1 MPQPTT
7 RTLLLLAA
15 SLPLSF
21 APVVLGPASWVLGA
35 AAVAALLIAWLA
47 DLWKSAGA
55 RDWRVE
61 AEVPPTLFIGDA
73 DPLPIS
79 VALARP
85 EGARDVRLRV
95 DLGARF
101 APVESVALALDV
113 NGGQSL
119 TVPLA
124 PYGRG
129 LGSVDELWLEWEG
142 PLRLVRRTL
151 RVEIGRNVA
160 IVPNLRAV
168 HAAALK
174 LGRAASSFSG
184 RKPERFHGDGS
195 EFESLREFEPG
206 FDARTLDWKASA
218 RHLRLLSREFRAE
231 RNHHLVLALDC
242 GQRMREPI
250 DGVARLDRSINAALM
265 LAFVGLKHGDQVGLF
280 AFDATPRLY
289 EPPLAGLNSFGRLRR
304 RSAELE
310 ASTEATNFTLGLTDL
325 IGRLRRR
332 ALVILFTDFADS
344 IGAELLV
351 ENVARLAR
359 RHVVLFVAVRD
370 GELER
375 IARAAPATERDLH
388 RAVVAHDLLHDR
400 ALVLQQVARLG
411 VHVLDA
417 RADEVS
423 SKLVNRYL
431 EIQRRELV
439 A

>member
-1 MPQPTT
+1 MPLPTP
-7 RTLLLLAA
+7 RTLFLLAA
-15 SLPLSF
+15 GVPLSF
-21 APVVLGPASWVLGA
+21 APIAFGANSWPLGVAA
-35 AAVAALLIAWLA
+35 IAAVVAAFLVDAARCARGRAWSVDVALP
-47 DLWKSAGA
+47 DG
-55 RDWRVE
+55 
-61 AEVPPTLFIGDA
+61 LFMGDA
-73 DPLPIS
+73 DPIVVT
-79 VALARP
+79 VAVARP
-85 EGARDVRLRV
+85 AAVRAPRLRV
-95 DLGARF
+95 DLDAVFDPVATVDVALDDHGGSRITLPMRPRARGQGT
-101 APVESVALALDV
+101 VESV
-113 NGGQSL
+113 
-119 TVPLA
+119 
-124 PYGRG
+124 
-129 LGSVDELWLEWEG
+129 WLQWSG
-142 PLRLVRRTL
+142 PLGLARRSLRVRVDRTL
-151 RVEIGRNVA
+151 A
-160 IVPNLRAV
+160 IVPNVRAV

-174 LGRAASSFSG
+174 LQRVSVAFSG
-184 RKPERFHGDGS
+184 RKPERYTGDGS
-195 EFESLREFEPG
+195 EFEALREFTPG
-206 FDARTLDWKASA
+206 HDARALDWKASA
-218 RHLRLLSREFRAE
+218 RHLKLLAREFRAE
-231 RNHHLVLALDC
+231 RNHHLIVALDR
-242 GQRMREPI
+242 GARMREPI
-250 DGVARLDRSINAALM
+250 DGVSRLDRAINAAL
-265 LAFVGLKHGDQVGLF
+265 LLGYVGLKHGDLVGLF

-310 ASTEATNFTLGLTDL
+310 ASTDATNFTLGLTDL

-351 ENVARLAR
+351 ENVARLAK

-375 IARAAPATERDLH
+375 IARAAPRTERDLH

>member
-1 MPQPTT
+1 M
-7 RTLLLLAA
+7 LLLLAA
-15 SLPLSF
+15 SLPLAF
-21 APVVLGPASWVLGA
+21 APVVLGPAAWTLDA
-35 AAVAALLIAWLA
+35 AAVAALLGAWLV
-47 DLWKSAGA
+47 DLFRGA
-55 RDWRVE
+55 SPREWRVV
-61 AEVPPTLFIGDA
+61 AHVPETLFIGDA
-73 DPLPIS
+73 DPLRLD
-79 VALARP
+79 VTLARP
-85 EGARDVRLRV
+85 ASARRARLRI
-95 DLGARF
+95 DLGERF
-101 APVESVALALDV
+101 AATPTVALRLDAT
-113 NGGQSL
+113 GAASFL
-119 TVPLA
+119 VPLA
-124 PYGRG
+124 PLGRG
-129 LGSVDELWLEWEG
+129 IGTVDAIWVQWEG
-142 PLRLVRRTL
+142 RLRLVRRTL
-151 RVEIGRNVA
+151 RIAVDRRIP

-168 HAAALK
+168 HGAALR

-231 RNHHLVLALDC
+231 RNHQLVLALDC

-250 DGVARLDRSINAALM
+250 DGVPRLDRAINAALM
-265 LAFVGLKHGDQVGLF
+265 LSFVGLKHGDQVGLY
-280 AFDATPRLY
+280 AFDATPRLF
-289 EPPLAGLNSFGRLRR
+289 EPPLAGLKSFGRLRR

-325 IGRLRRR
+325 VGRLRRR

-351 ENVARLAR
+351 ENVARLAK

-400 ALVLQQVARLG
+400 ALVLQEVARLG

>member
-1 MPQPTT
+1 MPQPTA
-7 RTLLLLAA
+7 RTLFLLAA

-21 APVVLGPASWVLGA
+21 APVVLGPSAWVLGA
-35 AAVAALLIAWLA
+35 ATGAALLVLWLV
-47 DLWKSAGA
+47 DLLQSARP
-55 RDWRVE
+55 RDWRVT
-61 AEVPPTLFIGDA
+61 AEVPATLFLGDA
-73 DPLPIS
+73 DPMRIEL
-79 VALARP
+79 ALARP
-85 EGARDVRLRV
+85 DGARAARLRV
-95 DLGARF
+95 DFDERF
-101 APVESVALALDV
+101 EPHASVALALDAS
-113 NGGQSL
+113 GAQSL
-119 TVPLA
+119 AVPLA

-129 LGSVDELWLEWEG
+129 IGGVDALWLRWEG
-142 PLRLVRRTL
+142 PLKLVRRTL
-151 RVEIGRNVA
+151 RIALDRKVA

-168 HAAALK
+168 HAAALQ
-174 LGRAASSFSG
+174 LGRTASSFSG

-195 EFESLREFEPG
+195 EFEALREFQPG

-231 RNHHLVLALDC
+231 RNHQLVLTLDC

-250 DGVARLDRSINAALM
+250 DGVSRLDRAINAALM

-289 EPPLAGLNSFGRLRR
+289 EPPLAGLKSFGRLRR

-310 ASTEATNFTLGLTDL
+310 ASTDATNFTLGLTDL

-351 ENVARLAR
+351 ENVARLSK

-370 GELER
+370 AELER
-375 IARAAPATERDLH
+375 IERAEPRSERDLH

>member
-1 MPQPTT
+1 MPHPTP

-21 APVVLGPASWVLGA
+21 APVLLGPATWWLGA
-35 AAVAALLIAWLA
+35 AAVAALLIAWLV
-47 DLWKSAGA
+47 DLLRGA
-55 RDWRVE
+55 RPRDWSVTARVP
-61 AEVPPTLFIGDA
+61 ATLFIGDP
-73 DPLPIS
+73 DPLAFD

-85 EGARDVRLRV
+85 GAARAARLRV
-95 DLGARF
+95 DLGERF
-101 APVESVALALDV
+101 APAATVALDLDER
-113 NGGQSL
+113 GGRSL
-119 TVPLA
+119 AVPLA

-129 LGSVDELWLEWEG
+129 IGRVDAVWIEWEG

-151 RVEIGRNVA
+151 RIALDKEVA

-168 HAAALK
+168 HAAALE
-174 LGRAASSFSG
+174 LGRAASSISG

-231 RNHHLVLALDC
+231 RNHQLVITLDC

-250 DGVARLDRSINAALM
+250 DGVPRLDRAINAALM

-280 AFDATPRLY
+280 AFDATPRLF
-289 EPPLAGLNSFGRLRR
+289 EPPLAGLNTFGRLRR

-310 ASTEATNFTLGLTDL
+310 ASTDATNFTLGLTDL

-351 ENVARLAR
+351 ENVARLAK

-370 GELER
+370 AELER
-375 IARAAPATERDLH
+375 IARAAPRSERDLH

-400 ALVLQQVARLG
+400 AVVLQQVARLG